1 MNPISSLT
9 LEQAQ
14 RYLIGTVPQTA
25 AMGTRITLL
34 EPGKVI
40 FELPYSEKLIG
51 DPDTGVIHGGAI
63 TTLFDAT
70 CGNAV
75 LSGLR
80 ELRRIVTLDLRI
92 DYLRPAR
99 PGQTVVCIG
108 EAYRYTH
115 EVVFV
120 RGRAHDGDP
129 DDLLATA
136 AGTFVLLEPVTPK
149 QLGKVPS

>member
-1 MNPISSLT
+1 MNLLTGLT

-14 RYLIGTVPQTA
+14 RYLIGTVPHTQ
-25 AMGTRITLL
+25 AMGTLIR
-34 EPGKVI
+34 EFAPGRVV

-63 TTLFDAT
+63 TTLFDAA

-99 PGQTVVCIG
+99 PGASVICVG

-120 RGRAHDGDP
+120 RGSAHDGNP

-136 AGTFVLLEPVTPK
+136 SGTFMLLEPVTPR

>member
-1 MNPISSLT
+1 MLN

-14 RYLIGTVPQTA
+14 RYLVGSVPQTQA
-25 AMGTRITLL
+25 LGVRVL
-34 EPGKVI
+34 EMAPARSV
-40 FELPYSEKLIG
+40 FELPYSERLIG
-51 DPDTGVIHGGAI
+51 DPDTGIIHGGAI
-63 TTLFDAT
+63 TTLFDAA

-99 PGQTVVCIG
+99 PGHSVICIG

-120 RGRAHDGDP
+120 RGSAHDGDP
-129 DDLLATA
+129 SDLLATA
-136 AGTFVLLEPVTPK
+136 TGTFVLLEPM
-149 QLGKVPS
+149 VPRQMGRAAA